1 MTTPPWPSPVPE
13 LVLLTDRAQ
22 LPPGRDLTAQVAAAV
37 GGGARA
43 VVLREK
49 DLARDQRRRLA
60 DELLGLLRPVGGVL
74 LVASD
79 VTLARE
85 VGADGVHLAAADP
98 GPVADDTDPS
108 TNPHGGPDADGGSL
122 IVGRSAHDLDELL
135 VAQAERAGYA
145 TCSPIFASASK
156 PGYGPALGLDGLRAA
171 ASRVLVPIYALGGI
185 TPANTAACRTAGAAG
200 VAVMG
205 EVMRAHDPA
214 SVVADLLAVL
224 HGTARS
230 APGIAPA
237 AAVEP
242 PSVHRIGARP

>member
-1 MTTPPWPSPVPE
+1 MTTPPWPSPVPDL
-13 LVLLTDRAQ
+13 LVLTDRAQ
-22 LPPGRDLTAQVAAAV
+22 VPAGRDLTVQVAEAV
-37 GGGARA
+37 DGGARA

-49 DLARDQRRRLA
+49 DLPRSERRHLA
-60 DELLGLLRPVGGVL
+60 DELLDLLQAVGGVL

-79 VTLARE
+79 ATLARE

-98 GPVADDTDPS
+98 GPAADATTPDTDGS
-108 TNPHGGPDADGGSL
+108 SL

-145 TCSPIFASASK
+145 TCSPIFATTSK
-156 PGYGPALGLDGLRAA
+156 PGYGPALGLGGLRTAA
-171 ASRVLVPIYALGGI
+171 DRVLVPVYALGGI
-185 TPANTAACRTAGAAG
+185 TPANAAACRAAGAAG

-214 SVVADLLAVL
+214 ATVADLLAAL
-224 HGTARS
+224 HGAVPS
-230 APGIAPA
+230 ATGMAPV

-242 PSVHRIGARP
+242 PSVDPIGARP

>member
-1 MTTPPWPSPVPE
+1 MTTPPWPSPVPDL
-13 LVLLTDRAQ
+13 LVLTDRAQ
-22 LPPGRDLTAQVAAAV
+22 VPAGRDLTAQVAEAV
-37 GGGARA
+37 DGGARA

-49 DLARDQRRRLA
+49 DLPRSERRHRA
-60 DELLGLLRPVGGVL
+60 DELLDLLRAVGGVL

-85 VGADGVHLAAADP
+85 VGADGVHLAATDP
-98 GPVADDTDPS
+98 GPVADETDPG
-108 TNPHGGPDADGGSL
+108 TNPHDDPDGDGSSL

-145 TCSPIFASASK
+145 TCSPIFATTSK
-156 PGYGPALGLDGLRAA
+156 PGYGPALGLDGLGAA
-171 ASRVLVPIYALGGI
+171 ADRVLVPVYALGGI
-185 TPANTAACRTAGAAG
+185 TPANAAACRAAGAAG

-214 SVVADLLAVL
+214 ATVADLLAAL
-224 HGTARS
+224 HGAVPS
-230 APGIAPA
+230 ATGMAPV

-242 PSVHRIGARP
+242 PSVDPIGARP